1 MRRLIVLLA
10 LVLAA
15 VLPAGAVAAPDAPQG
30 QLDVQL
36 WMDADPGKAIAI
48 VSIRLPEQAE
58 LPALVRIP
66 IPTGTTIDWSG
77 EIAGTDASGDV
88 QREAQVK
95 QSDGGSYAQFTVEK
109 SRRAQIE
116 VSGIAQ
122 QSDAV
127 GTGARL
133 EWVQSVPAT
142 AVAFSVRLPAGA
154 KTVEIDPAPAGEPAR
169 NELGETLYTLPSQQL
184 EVGEKTAIAVKYGTG
199 VQTGGAS
206 APSTPQ
212 AGTVV
217 GVLAAILAVAF
228 VALLVVLQRRPGRRD
243 SGD

>member
-15 VLPAGAVAAPDAPQG
+15 VLPAGAVAAPEAPQG

-48 VSIRLPEQAE
+48 VSISLPEQAK

-88 QREAQVK
+88 PHEAQVK
-95 QSDGGSYAQFTVEK
+95 QGGGGSYAEFTVEK

-127 GTGARL
+127 GTSAKL

-142 AVAFSVRLPAGA
+142 VVAFSVRLPAGA
-154 KTVEIDPAPAGEPAR
+154 KTVEIDPVPAGEPAR
-169 NELGETLYTLPSQQL
+169 NEQGETLYTLPSQEL
-184 EVGEKTAIAVKYGTG
+184 EVGEKTAISVTYGTG
-199 VQTGGAS
+199 ATTGGAP
-206 APSTPQ
+206 APSTLQ

-228 VALLVVLQRRPGRRD
+228 VVLLVVLQRRPGRRD
-243 SGD
+243 SED